1 MASLSEAY
9 ESVNST
15 AHRQDPYENPQTFHR
30 LVTEGVHPSP
40 ARHMLGLVGGNE
52 VGFSKVN
59 RIDVE
64 SDLQGITRP
73 NSDCTGRHHL
83 PNTNQ
88 TILRNNPKEFVRI
101 DTKTVPL
108 KPAQMWAYPSV
119 IAPEPLAKETCGA
132 PHKY

>member
-30 LVTEGVHPSP
+30 LASETAHPTP
-40 ARHMLGLVGGNE
+40 ARHVLGLVGGNE
-52 VGFSKVN
+52 VAFSKAN
-59 RIDVE
+59 MIDVE
-64 SDLQGITRP
+64 SDLQGITRA

-83 PNTNQ
+83 PNTPQ
-88 TILRNNPKEFVRI
+88 VIVRNTPKEFVRV
-101 DTKTVPL
+101 DTATVPL
-108 KPAQMWAYPSV
+108 KPTQMWAYPAV
-119 IAPEPLAKETCGA
+119 IAPEPLVKETCGA